1 MAVSDWLRPVPRS
14 ASYAFDVVDLE
25 EISSAPM
32 PAAFADLLRDAYF
45 GKDYLATL
53 ADRYGFATVKSRLES
68 RIPVQEPTQRG
79 DFGEAVTVEILEA
92 LEGFHV
98 PVNKLRYKIA
108 SNQILPGPDCLA
120 FKLSEGELQE
130 IAYAEVKLRTAPD
143 KAVAVKGAKQLG
155 RDAQTGGP
163 ALLTFVLLRLRN
175 REEALADAIEAYV
188 FGRSDSKDKFL
199 LSILYEKA
207 HWAEDILGR
216 LEDEGI
222 ELKPLV
228 VYVARIAQLKSL
240 VAATYAELR
249 AEAQGN
255 GR

>member
-108 SNQILPGPDCLA
+108 SNR
-120 FKLSEGELQE
+120 FF
-130 IAYAEVKLRTAPD
+130 
-143 KAVAVKGAKQLG
+143 
-155 RDAQTGGP
+155 RD
-163 ALLTFVLLRLRN
+163 
-175 REEALADAIEAYV
+175 
-188 FGRSDSKDKFL
+188 
-199 LSILYEKA
+199 
-207 HWAEDILGR
+207 
-216 LEDEGI
+216 
-222 ELKPLV
+222 
-228 VYVARIAQLKSL
+228 RIAWRSSCPK
-240 VAATYAELR
+240 A
-249 AEAQGN
+249 N
-255 GR
+255 CKK